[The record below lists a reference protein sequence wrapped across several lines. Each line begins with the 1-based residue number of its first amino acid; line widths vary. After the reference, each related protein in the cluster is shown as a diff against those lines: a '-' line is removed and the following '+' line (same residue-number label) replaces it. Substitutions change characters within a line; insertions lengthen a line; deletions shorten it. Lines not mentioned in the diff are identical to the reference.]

1 MNIQKDSTSSF
12 LNMLSGIKE
21 QLFQQKRQAIVYT
34 EQMIQ
39 SKDSSYISQI
49 LTCFPIGCYQL
60 SQLDAD
66 MRKLSIICEI
76 VAAEEKLPAAR
87 MFFLERVET
96 FDGLIQKYI
105 WITFLLRRLEFHL
118 PEEALRETAAVLI
131 DERISICALRKITDC
146 ELFADGDNV
155 YSQALNMIGG
165 TLK

>member
-12 LNMLSGIKE
+12 LDMLSGIKE
-21 QLFQQKRQAIVYT
+21 RLFQQKRQAIVYT

-39 SKDSSYISQI
+39 KKDSSYIPQI
-49 LTCFPIGCYQL
+49 LSCFPIGRYQL
-60 SQLDAD
+60 SQLDTD

-131 DERISICALRKITDC
+131 EERISICALRKITDC